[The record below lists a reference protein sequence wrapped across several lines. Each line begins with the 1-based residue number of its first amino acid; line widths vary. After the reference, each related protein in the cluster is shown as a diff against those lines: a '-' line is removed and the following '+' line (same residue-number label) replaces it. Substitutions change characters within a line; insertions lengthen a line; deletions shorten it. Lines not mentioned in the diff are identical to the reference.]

1 MNEAMATV
9 TAISGSAQACA
20 ANGDL
25 RILKANDTL
34 LEGETIITPNG
45 SRVELALADG
55 NSLLVTDMPEMAITR
70 DLVAGTAAGPGES
83 AVADETLQG
92 ILSALE
98 AGEGVLTPPP
108 LASTDSR
115 RPAGS
120 RKRAAVL
127 SMTWA
132 DLLNLNATAKHDVV
146 FNLNEQLIYKK

>member
-9 TAISGSAQACA
+9 TAISGSAQACDA
-20 ANGDL
+20 SGDL
-25 RILKANDTL
+25 RILKANDML

-70 DLVAGTAAGPGES
+70 DLVAGTAASPGES

-108 LASTDSR
+108 LVSRDSR
-115 RPAGS
+115 HSAGS
-120 RKRAAVL
+120 RKKAVP
-127 SMTWA
+127 SIEWA
-132 DLLNLNATAKHDVV
+132 ELLNRRISSRA
-146 FNLNEQLIYKK
+146 

>member
-20 ANGDL
+20 ANGDI
-25 RILKANDTL
+25 RILKAKDTL

-70 DLVAGTAAGPGES
+70 DLVAGTAASPGES

-108 LASTDSR
+108 LVSTDSR
-115 RPAGS
+115 HSAGS
-120 RKRAAVL
+120 RKKAVP
-127 SMTWA
+127 SIEWA
-132 DLLNLNATAKHDVV
+132 ELLNRRISSRA
-146 FNLNEQLIYKK
+146 

>member
-1 MNEAMATV
+1 MSEAMATV
-9 TAISGSAQACA
+9 TAITGSAQACD

-70 DLVAGTAAGPGES
+70 DLVADTAASPGES

-108 LASTDSR
+108 LVPVDSR
-115 RPAGS
+115 LSAGS
-120 RKRAAVL
+120 RKRTIP
-127 SMTWA
+127 SIKWA
-132 DLLNLNATAKHDVV
+132 ELVNRRIISRA
-146 FNLNEQLIYKK
+146 

>member
-1 MNEAMATV
+1 MSEAMATV
-9 TAISGSAQACA
+9 AAITGSAQACD

-70 DLVAGTAAGPGES
+70 DLVAGTAASPGES

-108 LASTDSR
+108 LASMDSR
-115 RPAGS
+115 RSSGS
-120 RKRAAVL
+120 RKRAIP
-127 SMTWA
+127 SIKWA
-132 DLLNLNATAKHDVV
+132 DLLNRRIISRA
-146 FNLNEQLIYKK
+146 

>member
-9 TAISGSAQACA
+9 TAISGSAQACD
-20 ANGDL
+20 ANGDI
-25 RILKANDTL
+25 RILKAKDTL

-70 DLVAGTAAGPGES
+70 DLVADTAASHDES

-108 LASTDSR
+108 LVSTGSKHS
-115 RPAGS
+115 AGS
-120 RKRAAVL
+120 RKRAVP
-127 SMTWA
+127 SIEWA
-132 DLLNLNATAKHDVV
+132 ELLNRRISSRA
-146 FNLNEQLIYKK
+146 

>member
-1 MNEAMATV
+1 MSEAMATV
-9 TAISGSAQACA
+9 TAITGSAQACD

-55 NSLLVTDMPEMAITR
+55 NSLLVTDIPEMAITR
-70 DLVAGTAAGPGES
+70 DLVVDTGES

-92 ILSALE
+92 ILFALE

-108 LASTDSR
+108 LVSTDSR
-115 RPAGS
+115 HSAGS
-120 RKRAAVL
+120 RKRAVP
-127 SMTWA
+127 SIEWA
-132 DLLNLNATAKHDVV
+132 ELLNRRISSRA
-146 FNLNEQLIYKK
+146 